1 MRPERELEGGGSSA
15 MIVLSAIELMS
26 LSCSSLEVR
35 LSHSVSFSQNRL
47 ASFDLWT
54 NKPRVLGRYIK
65 LSVSSNISL
74 KKFLKLSK
82 HYLWRASLLVPW

>member
-1 MRPERELEGGGSSA
+1 MSRLSSCTCESTEGSLNMSSSFLTRVWEIRPERELEGGGSSA
-15 MIVLSAIELMS
+15 IIVFRAIELMS

-54 NKPRVLGRYIK
+54 SKPRNG
-65 LSVSSNISL
+65 S
-74 KKFLKLSK
+74 
-82 HYLWRASLLVPW
+82 